1 MALPPPAPEL
11 LARWREGDVAAGAA
25 LASRFTGW
33 YRAVCFARLGAQ
45 RGRAV
50 WSRACARFQAGV
62 ASVLPE
68 QLYGWSHGILAEEVA
83 REGTRAR
90 GPTSGTDDAGT
101 AERAAMLLE
110 VAMELPAAQ
119 RLLVHLAYTEAPASS
134 VLAAERELG
143 PWALLSARDALK
155 AALVRAGRA
164 AFATAGVEPDHAPLA
179 AYEAGRTTPE
189 EDSAV
194 EAWLLDDPGAC
205 QDLVDM
211 APWALALRGGAL
223 ARAVA
228 VAPVAPATTPAAPA
242 SPDAPAIP
250 QPIPVAPVPP
260 SPAPDKRGGPRP
272 LDLGSPEPEGVP
284 PWTWA
289 LIVGGLA
296 AGAVLWWV
304 LRGG

>member
-33 YRAVCFARLGAQ
+33 YRAVCFARLGSQ
-45 RGRAV
+45 RGRAA
-50 WSRACARFQAGV
+50 WSRACARFQSGV
-62 ASVLPE
+62 ATVLPE
-68 QLYGWSHGILAEEVA
+68 HLYGWSHGILAEEVA
-83 REGTRAR
+83 REGSRAR
-90 GPTSGTDDAGT
+90 GATPGADDAGT

-110 VAMELPAAQ
+110 VAAGLPAAQ
-119 RLLVHLAYTEAPASS
+119 RLLVHLAYTEAPVAS
-134 VLAAERELG
+134 VRAAERDLG

-155 AALVRAGRA
+155 AALVATGRA
-164 AFATAGVEPDHAPLA
+164 AFASAGVEPDHAPLA

-194 EAWLLDDPGAC
+194 EAWLLDDPVAC

-211 APWALALRGGAL
+211 AAWALALRAGAL
-223 ARAVA
+223 ARAVE
-228 VAPVAPATTPAAPA
+228 VRPTAAPA
-242 SPDAPAIP
+242 PHAQASASPPTASPLASPSYPPPAGG
-250 QPIPVAPVPP
+250 
-260 SPAPDKRGGPRP
+260 RGGPRP
-272 LDLGSPEPEGVP
+272 LDLGSPDPEGVP

-289 LIVGGLA
+289 LVVGVFA
-296 AGAVLWWV
+296 IGAVIWWV